1 LKQPIPFGKYLL
13 LERINVGGMAEIF
26 LARSRGVGGF
36 KRILA
41 IKKILPTMA
50 EDEDFIAMFIDEARI
65 AAELSHAGIVQ
76 IFELGKFEEDY
87 YIAMEF
93 IHGKDLRYLQ
103 ERLARDRQAM
113 DVHLA
118 AHVAFKICEALDYAH
133 SKRDPTGK
141 PLGIIHRDISPQNV
155 ILSYDG
161 EVKICDFGIAKAANR
176 SQKTQA
182 GVLKGKFGYMSP
194 EQVRGLPLDGRSDIF
209 TVGTLLYEMITL
221 ERLFHGESDFSTL
234 EKVRNADV
242 VPPSTYNRDV
252 PEELEEIVLKALC
265 KEVEDRFQSAAE
277 MADALQLFMINHQ
290 HATSRHISRFM
301 KDTFAAEFEAELRRL
316 EEYQEMPEPELLA
329 ENRRDAVAGEA
340 ERPEPDEDAKTL
352 IFASREAPPA
362 RSEPPPLPSQR
373 KPSSAA
379 AAPADKPDLGDAKTM
394 VFEQVDG
401 TDLGDAATKIF
412 TEPEADEAP
421 TASALER
428 PELPAPTPAAVT
440 GARRRSW
447 AERLFLPLT
456 MLLALVAGY
465 AVFAS
470 IRLARLPGTGAEGAG
485 AEPPRLELVS
495 HPADRLA
502 IYLDGELVA
511 ERTPY
516 AAEGLEAG
524 THELRLE
531 RDGFEP
537 VARTVELEPNQRLVV
552 DLSLTPKADRAGDG
566 AGDRK
571 GDEAGGEQGDQGAA
585 GGEKGTGPE
594 GAGAAEG
601 DGAGGEDAAGAGQQD
616 GAGGQKR
623 ATGEDGPVAEGDK
636 GGSGTGG
643 AGAGPEPE
651 TPPPPAKATLVV
663 RSVPNRA
670 TLLLNGRKVGR
681 TPWRGEVNGGELT
694 RIYLRRRG
702 FEPASKTLRPDPGE
716 RTVIE
721 LRMAKRVIKPPK
733 PAKEEYG
740 YLLANTRPW
749 SKVYVDGKYTG
760 RETPIP
766 PDKKLKLSAGKHRI
780 TFEIPGGK
788 RFDFDVVIEADETLK
803 MIKRLD

>member
-1 LKQPIPFGKYLL
+1 MKQLIPFGKYLL

-26 LARSRGVGGF
+26 LARSRGVSGF

-103 ERLARDRQAM
+103 ERLARDGQAM

-209 TVGTLLYEMITL
+209 TVGTLLYEVITL

-252 PEELEEIVLKALC
+252 PEEFEEIVLKALC

-290 HATSRHISRFM
+290 HATSRHISQFM
-301 KDTFAAEFEAELRRL
+301 KETFTAEFEAELRRL

-329 ENRRDAVAGEA
+329 EDRLAEAPGDAD
-340 ERPEPDEDAKTL
+340 RPEPDEDAKTL
-352 IFASREAPPA
+352 IFASREATPA

-373 KPSSAA
+373 KPSLAA
-379 AAPADKPDLGDAKTM
+379 ATRSDKPDLGDAKTM
-394 VFEQVDG
+394 VFEQAVES
-401 TDLGDAATKIF
+401 DLGAAATRIF
-412 TEPEADEAP
+412 AQPDADEAP

-428 PELPAPTPAAVT
+428 PETPAPTPAAA
-440 GARRRSW
+440 GAHRRSW
-447 AERLFLPLT
+447 PERLFLPLT

-465 AVFAS
+465 SVFAS
-470 IRLARLPGTGAEGAG
+470 IRLARVQGPE

-495 HPADRLA
+495 HPAEKLA
-502 IYLDGELVA
+502 VYLDDELVA

-516 AAEGLEAG
+516 AADGLAAG
-524 THELRLE
+524 THQLRLE

-537 VARTVELEPNQRLVV
+537 VARSIELEPNQRLVV
-552 DLSLTPKADRAGDG
+552 DLTLTPKADQAAGPAAGAGDG
-566 AGDRK
+566 PASGEDGPGEKGGAEEGAGQSDQGS
-571 GDEAGGEQGDQGAA
+571 GDEAVANGQGADTEDDERAVEGEGGAAA
-585 GGEKGTGPE
+585 GGEPK
-594 GAGAAEG
+594 A
-601 DGAGGEDAAGAGQQD
+601 
-616 GAGGQKR
+616 
-623 ATGEDGPVAEGDK
+623 
-636 GGSGTGG
+636 
-643 AGAGPEPE
+643 
-651 TPPPPAKATLVV
+651 PPAPAKATLVI

-716 RTVIE
+716 RTVLE
-721 LRMAKRVIKPPK
+721 LRMAKREIKPPK
-733 PAKEEYG
+733 LIKKEYG

-749 SKVYVDGKYTG
+749 SKVFVDGEYTG

-766 PDKKLKLSAGKHRI
+766 PDKKLKLTAGKHRI
-780 TFEIPGGK
+780 TFEIPGGE
-788 RFDFDVVIEADETLK
+788 RFDFDVVIKAEETVK
-803 MIKRLD
+803 MIKRLE